1 VFNNASWGML
11 RVLQPQCK
19 FNDLDEWRFA
29 DMAGPLGGTGVR
41 VATRKQLQQALN
53 RAINKRGKFFLVEAM
68 LERGEI
74 SDILRRYLNG
84 LSRRGPSAPRP

>member
-1 VFNNASWGML
+1 VSLSQCVFVYLSVIVCLCVYFVSLCM
-11 RVLQPQCK
+11 R
-19 FNDLDEWRFA
+19 
-29 DMAGPLGGTGVR
+29 GTGVR